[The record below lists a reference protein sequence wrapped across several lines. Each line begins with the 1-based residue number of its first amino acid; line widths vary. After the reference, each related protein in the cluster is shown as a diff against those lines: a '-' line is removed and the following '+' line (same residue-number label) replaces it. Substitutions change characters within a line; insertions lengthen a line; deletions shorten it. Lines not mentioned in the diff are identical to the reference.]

1 MAAVKICQAEMYMMY
16 IDTDTSFMASHFQMF
31 CDIIEDCSYAI
42 QLEWVVDL
50 NNESE
55 SLAYRI
61 LGHTYGAHSLNP
73 VSGEKDSVSRADFA
87 QIVAGVK
94 GQCTSAAEML
104 VAELSRRFPDSD
116 LMNALGIVF
125 PQFWLQ
131 PNVDELFPLHLKTL
145 KSHFCET
152 KSVNKGTE
160 KEPVLSQVSEP
171 LDARNLDLQTSL
183 FKLTM
188 KSHAHSAM
196 AEPRDANPV
205 TKLWQKVGTNGL
217 LLNRLSEFIKV
228 AEIAITAVLGSVEDE
243 RTFSNLAFIKS
254 KLRNRLG
261 VHLDT
266 CVRLFSQGFYSQDT
280 FPYQE
285 AITLWRDECSRVG
298 AAL

>member
-1 MAAVKICQAEMYMMY
+1 M
-16 IDTDTSFMASHFQMF
+16 
-31 CDIIEDCSYAI
+31 
-42 QLEWVVDL
+42 
-50 NNESE
+50 
-55 SLAYRI
+55 
-61 LGHTYGAHSLNP
+61 
-73 VSGEKDSVSRADFA
+73 
-87 QIVAGVK
+87 
-94 GQCTSAAEML
+94 
-104 VAELSRRFPDSD
+104 
-116 LMNALGIVF
+116 
-125 PQFWLQ
+125 
-131 PNVDELFPLHLKTL
+131 
-145 KSHFCET
+145 
-152 KSVNKGTE
+152 NKGTE
-160 KEPVLSQVSEP
+160 KELVLSQVSEP
-171 LDARNLDLQTSL
+171 LDARNLDLHTSL

-217 LLNRLSEFIKV
+217 LLNWLSEFIKV

-243 RTFSNLAFIKS
+243 WMFSNLAFIKS

-285 AITLWRDECSRVG
+285 AITLWRDECSQVG